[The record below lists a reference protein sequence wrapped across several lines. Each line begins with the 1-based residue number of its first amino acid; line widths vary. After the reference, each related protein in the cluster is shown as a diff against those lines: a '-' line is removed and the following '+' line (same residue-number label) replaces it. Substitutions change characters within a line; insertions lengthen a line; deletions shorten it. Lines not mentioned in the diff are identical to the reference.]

1 MVALRSLARRAAA
14 VDRRV
19 LVPGVVALVVA
30 VVGVAYGIVADD
42 AVTALGALLF
52 VPSAALLVGIALRR
66 DRGVETRERRRIG

>member
-42 AVTALGALLF
+42 VVTAIGALLF

>member
-1 MVALRSLARRAAA
+1 MVALRSPARRAAA
-14 VDRRV
+14 VARRV

-42 AVTALGALLF
+42 VVTALGALLF
-52 VPSAALLVGIALRR
+52 VPSAALLFGIALRR

>member
-30 VVGVAYGIVADD
+30 AVGVAYGIVADD
-42 AVTALGALLF
+42 VVTALGALLF

>member
-42 AVTALGALLF
+42 VVTALGALLF

>member
-1 MVALRSLARRAAA
+1 MVALRSLARRAPA

-42 AVTALGALLF
+42 VVTALGALLF

>member
-30 VVGVAYGIVADD
+30 VVGVAYGIVGDD